1 MAKIGSAGW
10 YREYGLWYVA
20 LPLGLL
26 FLSSRA
32 KSRRA
37 KAASKS
43 PVVEPE
49 VDDEDEESEEPFRPI
64 PPIVEPEGAGLPPLP
79 PAAFWAEPP
88 EGSIVYPEGA
98 DPRGAPYLED
108 EAGAVFAPDCAI
120 AVVGPDW
127 WDRIGDVVEASGLD
141 QAGDLLALVMNEEF
155 PPDCDYDVAVGARK
169 LRDELWGRINA
180 HVAVT
185 QE

>member
-1 MAKIGSAGW
+1 MAKFGSAEW
-10 YREYGLWYVA
+10 FREYGLWYVA
-20 LPLGLL
+20 LPLGIL
-26 FLSSRA
+26 FIRA
-32 KSRRA
+32 RSRRP
-37 KAASKS
+37 KARKP
-43 PVVEPE
+43 PVVEPDEPE
-49 VDDEDEESEEPFRPI
+49 VDDEDD
-64 PPIVEPEGAGLPPLP
+64 PIVEPEGAGLPPLP

-88 EGSIVYPEGA
+88 EGSIAYPSGA

-169 LRDELWGRINA
+169 LRDELWGRINE
-180 HVAVT
+180 HVADT